1 MPVPAAFFQHG
12 TDRVRNLVCRL
23 DKGTSDFVGG
33 NRNRRRK
40 SGDDVSSLDLHRF
53 LLGPRISGTNPDFH
67 CLCGLFSDKYVVC
80 FPYIADD
87 ILVKCLTGN
96 LDRIRNNGS
105 ASEITAISV
114 VLRRCPRSYSAWF
127 RNVNSGSDCR
137 CHRLRHDQHFPAPAW
152 YVASSTAFRSTSVTP
167 DGTQMLILGFR
178 NALLPI
184 AFWIK

>member
-1 MPVPAAFFQHG
+1 MISWSNVSLEILTELETTVP
-12 TDRVRNLVCRL
+12 
-23 DKGTSDFVGG
+23 
-33 NRNRRRK
+33 
-40 SGDDVSSLDLHRF
+40 
-53 LLGPRISGTNPDFH
+53 
-67 CLCGLFSDKYVVC
+67 
-80 FPYIADD
+80 
-87 ILVKCLTGN
+87 
-96 LDRIRNNGS
+96 

-114 VLRRCPRSYSAWF
+114 VASADVHDHISAWF